1 MKVKHSRI
9 VVLFWLR
16 CCTVSC
22 SESSLCCSAEALL
35 MTSADSVW
43 ISANMLLACRDRS
56 DSWRRMLIKVW
67 QFTASRSRE
76 ANTSPLT
83 SSRSL
88 FILPRLR
95 GSTILLWNG
104 IFFKENI
111 YLFVILQLV
120 HLFFI
125 SVKCC
130 CPFRCLNLFCKHP
143 DIPPRDSK
151 DPALILLEERF
162 LKLSSGGSVIRTD
175 SNPGIW
181 SNMRSWSLCRTVDLT
196 TASDKLV

>member
-9 VVLFWLR
+9 VVLLWLR
-16 CCTVSC
+16 CRTVSC
-22 SESSLCCSAEALL
+22 SESSLCCSADALL
-35 MTSADSVW
+35 MTSTDSVW
-43 ISANMLLACRDRS
+43 ISVNMLHACRDRS
-56 DSWRRMLIKVW
+56 DSWRRMFIKVW
-67 QFTASRSRE
+67 QFTAPRE

-83 SSRSL
+83 SSRPL

-104 IFFKENI
+104 IFFMEKL
-111 YLFVILQLV
+111 YLFVILQWV
-120 HLFFI
+120 RFFI

-143 DIPPRDSK
+143 DIPLRDPK
-151 DPALILLEERF
+151 DPALVLLEERF

-181 SNMRSWSLCRTVDLT
+181 SEMRIWRISRQLLIN
-196 TASDKLV
+196 

>member
-16 CCTVSC
+16 CRTVSC

-104 IFFKENI
+104 IFFKENF

-125 SVKCC
+125 SVSVVVHSGVLTCSANILTSRLVIQRILPLFFWKSAFFNFLLGISYQDRLK
-130 CPFRCLNLFCKHP
+130 PRNL
-143 DIPPRDSK
+143 
-151 DPALILLEERF
+151 E
-162 LKLSSGGSVIRTD
+162 
-175 SNPGIW
+175 
-181 SNMRSWSLCRTVDLT
+181 
-196 TASDKLV
+196 